1 MLMTS
6 SHVKE
11 VVCAESVKQLVVMK
25 EEEEEEDN
33 EVVIIVLL
41 PRRREPYLYI
51 HLLYL

>member
-25 EEEEEEDN
+25 EEEEDN

-51 HLLYL
+51 HVLYL